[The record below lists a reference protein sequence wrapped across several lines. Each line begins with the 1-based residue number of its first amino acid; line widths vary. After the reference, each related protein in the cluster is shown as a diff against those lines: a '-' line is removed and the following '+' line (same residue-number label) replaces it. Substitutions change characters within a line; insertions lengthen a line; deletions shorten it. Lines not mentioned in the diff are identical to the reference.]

1 MLSAEGP
8 FDAAPT
14 RTSAL
19 DTHEAICDLF
29 SAGVPFSVSIW
40 HLTSSVP
47 FHHLVFSAGAVS
59 PSRFETLRRPAW
71 TQMKALP
78 KAVFSPSGRHVAVL
92 DSSKS
97 LRVLALG
104 TDGRGPV
111 STYVIG
117 GGSNLRANASLNE
130 KGREEEMRGEESTA
144 ESIGKS
150 TVRSESKAGE
160 VTGIHDV
167 AWWSD
172 EALLVTRA
180 DGAVT
185 VEKLPGLV
193 NMLGESPEKF
203 GPSPYVT
210 RMVKKRAFVVDGVE
224 QDDRNAEEG
233 EGGEGPSE
241 SAQVST

>member
-1 MLSAEGP
+1 
-8 FDAAPT
+8 
-14 RTSAL
+14 
-19 DTHEAICDLF
+19 
-29 SAGVPFSVSIW
+29 
-40 HLTSSVP
+40 
-47 FHHLVFSAGAVS
+47 
-59 PSRFETLRRPAW
+59 
-71 TQMKALP
+71 
-78 KAVFSPSGRHVAVL
+78 VAVL

-97 LRVLALG
+97 LRVLALS

-111 STYVIG
+111 STYKIG
-117 GGSNLRANASLNE
+117 GGSNVGESASSDESNRKRRAE
-130 KGREEEMRGEESTA
+130 EESTA
-144 ESIGKS
+144 ESTGNS

-180 DGAVT
+180 DGSVT

-193 NMLGESPEKF
+193 NMLGDSPEKF

-224 QDDRNAEEG
+224 QDDGNAEESG
-233 EGGEGPSE
+233 DGGGPSE

>member
-1 MLSAEGP
+1 M
-8 FDAAPT
+8 
-14 RTSAL
+14 
-19 DTHEAICDLF
+19 
-29 SAGVPFSVSIW
+29 
-40 HLTSSVP
+40 
-47 FHHLVFSAGAVS
+47 
-59 PSRFETLRRPAW
+59 
-71 TQMKALP
+71 
-78 KAVFSPSGRHVAVL
+78 AVL

-111 STYVIG
+111 STYVVG
-117 GGSNLRANASLNE
+117 GGSNVRENASSDE
-130 KGREEEMRGEESTA
+130 RREEEMRGEESTA
-144 ESIGKS
+144 ESIGSS

-167 AWWSD
+167 AWWAD

-210 RMVKKRAFVVDGVE
+210 RMVRKRAFVVDGVE
-224 QDDRNAEEG
+224 QDDGNAEEG
-233 EGGEGPSE
+233 EDGGRPSE